1 MELGLSVRI
10 FKFMELLALSGERLY
25 DYRHEE
31 VEQISRK
38 LLLYPSDYLTHLF
51 PKIFLLH
58 KGSRP
63 PP

>member
-1 MELGLSVRI
+1 MELGLPVRV
-10 FKFMELLALSGERLY
+10 FVFMELLASPEDRLY
-25 DYRHEE
+25 GYGYGE
-31 VEQISRK
+31 VGQISRK
-38 LLLYPSDYLTHLF
+38 LFLYPTDYLTHLF